1 MNFKRVIL
9 SILFFSIILPPLN
22 PAKAEDAALSAR
34 ELSVFYSPSCHKC
47 IEIKAKD
54 IPRIEKKFKG
64 GIKVVYYD
72 TSEIENYKLLL
83 FLHKKYKAEFNI
95 VFPVL
100 FLRGNFFNGSDF
112 GKKSYEKFIT
122 VALEGPAEQKNEVS
136 SEVNLVER
144 FKKIRP
150 LAVISAG
157 LIDGINPCAFTVIVF
172 FISFLAGQGYKRA
185 ELVIIGL
192 AFIFSVFLT
201 YLLIGLGVF
210 NFFYRMKS
218 FVLLTRVFN
227 LSIGVFSIIL
237 GVFALYDFFKFK
249 KTGKTE
255 GLLLQLPQAIK
266 KQIHSVIG
274 MHYRKTK
281 EEKAR
286 PQHIIR
292 LLASALITG
301 FLVSLLEAVCTGQ
314 VYLPTISFV
323 LKTSPFKF
331 QAFSYL
337 LLYNFMF
344 IIPLLGVFIFALL
357 GTTSEQF
364 SMVLKKQMLAIKIIM
379 AILFFALG
387 IFLIWRG

>member
-1 MNFKRVIL
+1 MNFKRIIL
-9 SILFFSIILPPLN
+9 SILFFSIIFPLLN
-22 PAKAEDAALSAR
+22 IAMAEDGEPR
-34 ELSVFYSPSCHKC
+34 IPELCVFYSPGCHKC
-47 IEIKAKD
+47 IEVKTKE
-54 IPRIEKKFKG
+54 IPRIEKNFKDR
-64 GIKVVYYD
+64 IKVVYYD

-83 FLHKKYKAEFNI
+83 FLREKYKAEFKI
-95 VFPVL
+95 VFPVF
-100 FLRGNFFNGSDF
+100 FLSGHFFNGADF
-112 GKKSYEKFIT
+112 GKKSYKKFIIEALKGAVEGENGASKVDL
-122 VALEGPAEQKNEVS
+122 VA
-136 SEVNLVER
+136 R

-150 LAVISAG
+150 LAIISAG

-172 FISFLAGQGYKRA
+172 FISFLALQGYKRA

-210 NFFYRMKS
+210 SFFYRMKS
-218 FVLLTRVFN
+218 FALLTRVFN

-237 GVFALYDFFKFK
+237 GVLALYDFFKFK

-255 GLLLQLPQAIK
+255 GLLLQLPQAVK

-274 MHYRKTK
+274 MHYRKVK

-286 PQHIIR
+286 PQYVVR

-323 LKTSPFKF
+323 LKTSPLKL

-344 IIPLLGVFIFALL
+344 IIPLLAVFIFALF

-364 SMVLKKQMLAIKIIM
+364 SKILKGHMLSIKILM

-387 IFLIWRG
+387 IFLIWRV

>member
-1 MNFKRVIL
+1 MKKSFIL
-9 SILFFSIILPPLN
+9 ILFFSIILPPLN
-22 PAKAEDAALSAR
+22 AAKAEDKVSVS
-34 ELSVFYSPSCHKC
+34 ELRVFYSPGCHKC
-47 IEIKAKD
+47 IEVKTKE
-54 IPRIEKKFKG
+54 IPKIEKIFKSS
-64 GIKVVYYD
+64 IKVVYYD
-72 TSEIENYKLLL
+72 TNEIENYKLLL
-83 FLHKKYKAEFNI
+83 LLREKYKAEFNI

-112 GKKSYEKFIT
+112 RKKSYEKFISE
-122 VALEGPAEQKNEVS
+122 ALKWPAAEKNGLV
-136 SEVNLVER
+136 EVNLMER

-150 LAVISAG
+150 LAVSSAG

-172 FISFLAGQGYKRA
+172 FISFLTLQGYKRA
-185 ELVIIGL
+185 ELVIIGM

-201 YLLIGLGVF
+201 YLLIGIGVF
-210 NFFYRMKS
+210 SFFYRMKS
-218 FVLLTRVFN
+218 FALLTRVFN
-227 LSIGVFSIIL
+227 LSIGIFSIVL
-237 GVFALYDFFKFK
+237 GVLALSDFFKFK

-255 GLLLQLPQAIK
+255 GLLLQLPQAVK

-274 MHYRKTK
+274 IHYRKAK

-286 PQHIIR
+286 QKHIVR

-323 LKTSPFKF
+323 LKTSPLKF

-364 SMVLKKQMLAIKIIM
+364 SMVLKERMLAIKIIM

-387 IFLIWRG
+387 IFLIWRM